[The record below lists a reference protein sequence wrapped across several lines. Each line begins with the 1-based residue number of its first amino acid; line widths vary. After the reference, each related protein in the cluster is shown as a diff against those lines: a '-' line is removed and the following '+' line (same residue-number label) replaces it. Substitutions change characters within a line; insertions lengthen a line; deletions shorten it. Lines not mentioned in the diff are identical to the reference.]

1 MVETP
6 PGDKSRDQ
14 VLETAARLFSD
25 LGYDTVDLKLIA
37 DATGLT
43 TSGLTELVGDKP
55 TLYLAVFTWLHQVQ
69 QESMAEALET
79 FTPDAAGLQGIG
91 DAFLDFC
98 LRHRAFVGMWMHRWA
113 GDAAD
118 LDVETPFAKPVL
130 AAMNEVMAPAVQPGV
145 DLELTI
151 WSIIWCVHGFVQ
163 FGFIGQDGESHGSD
177 TPAAVAR
184 FRAHLHNMINRF
196 VRVPA

>member
-25 LGYDTVDLKLIA
+25 LGYDVVDLKLIA
-37 DATGLT
+37 DAAGLT
-43 TSGLTELVGDKP
+43 TSELTELAGDKP
-55 TLYLAVFTWLHQVQ
+55 TLYLAVFTWLHQMQ
-69 QESMAEALET
+69 QESLAGSLEA
-79 FTPDAAGLQGIG
+79 FTPDAAGVQGIS

-130 AAMNEVMAPAVQPGV
+130 STMYQVMAPAVQPGV
-145 DLELTI
+145 DLELAIWNII
-151 WSIIWCVHGFVQ
+151 WSVHGFVQ
-163 FGFIGQDGESHGSD
+163 FGFIGQDGQSHGSD
-177 TPAAVAR
+177 EPPAIAR
-184 FRAHLHNMINRF
+184 FRAYLHDMIARF
-196 VRVPA
+196 VQVPG